1 MAIDVEEFW
10 KKGVV
15 KRSKEICI
23 GKSHFMFQV
32 TPQKLIQKPGLVI
45 EMLDLQL
52 KKKIELQKE
61 IEPGKRSILK
71 IILIS
76 ISQLTDSL
84 FDF

>member
-1 MAIDVEEFW
+1 MTIDVEEFW
-10 KKGVV
+10 NKGIV

-23 GKSHFMFQV
+23 GKSHFMFHV

-52 KKKIELQKE
+52 KKKIELHKE
-61 IEPGKRSILK
+61 IERGKRSILK

-84 FDF
+84 FEL